1 MSKKQYM
8 DMLFSAI
15 IGYFFGSFPT
25 AYLILKKKRGIDIR
39 TEGSGNVGTLNSFE
53 VTNSKKIGIS
63 VLFIDVLKGVFS
75 VFMVIYFIGDHFNL
89 QITALLFAVLGHC
102 YSIWIKF
109 KGGRGLATAAGGA
122 LLISPLILIIWA
134 LSWKLIHL
142 FKKNI
147 HIANI
152 LATFSVIICSI
163 IFGDLIN
170 SLSIVNAD
178 SNIIFSFSVSL
189 VMIII
194 LSKHI
199 YPLIDYLQNSSR
211 I

>member
-1 MSKKQYM
+1 MEILLSI
-8 DMLFSAI
+8 I
-15 IGYFFGSFPT
+15 IGYFLGSFPT
-25 AYLILKKKRGIDIR
+25 AYLILKIRRGIDIR

-53 VTNSKKIGIS
+53 VTNSKKIGIL
-63 VLFIDVLKGVFS
+63 VLVIDVLKGMLSVVF
-75 VFMVIYFIGDHFNL
+75 VKYLIGDHYNL

-109 KGGRGLATAAGGA
+109 KGGRGLATAAGGI
-122 LLISPLILIIWA
+122 LLISPIILIIWI

-142 FKKNI
+142 IKKNI

-163 IFGDLIN
+163 LFSNLLN
-170 SLSIVNAD
+170 KFSIVSAD
-178 SNIIFSFSVSL
+178 SGIIFSFSVSL

-199 YPLIDYLQNSSR
+199 NPLKDYLQNSSR

>member
-1 MSKKQYM
+1 M